1 MLAIPSYSL
10 DQLQPGQKAHI
21 LSVEGC
27 DSLTQR
33 LSDLGLQ
40 AGVEVEML
48 GRAPWGDPLR
58 LRVGSWRLGLRRA
71 EAARI
76 VLSRASAS

>member
-1 MLAIPSYSL
+1 MLAIAPYSL
-10 DQLQPGQKAHI
+10 DQLRPGEKAQI

-27 DSLTQR
+27 DGLTQR

-40 AGVEVEML
+40 TGVEVEML
-48 GRAPWGDPLR
+48 GSAPWGDPLR
-58 LRVGSWRLGLRRA
+58 LRIGSWRLGLRKA

-76 VLSRASAS
+76 VLSRTAAS

>member
-1 MLAIPSYSL
+1 MLTIIPFSL
-10 DQLQPGQKAHI
+10 DQLKPGEKANI
-21 LSVEGC
+21 LSVEGN
-27 DSLTQR
+27 DGLTQR

-40 AGVEVEML
+40 TGVEVEML

-58 LRVGSWRLGLRRA
+58 LKVGSWRLGLRRA

-76 VLSRASAS
+76 FLSQPSSR